1 MAIVKKISTGS
12 APTKSTAAERLLLS
26 DLVPSYG
33 WETKAGQPRE
43 GLKLH
48 YITFLPE
55 RAEGDRTQP
64 AQVGGF
70 LDSLTDPAT
79 GSVREGRNCVP
90 LRITGEPAI
99 VLASRIF
106 KDGFDPSEKNT
117 LPTGSVFLET
127 RPEAA
132 VSALRGE
139 DGELIAVYA
148 DSAAL
153 TGRTLYVPAA
163 EFEEDDE

>member
-12 APTKSTAAERLLLS
+12 APTKSTAAERLLLAN
-26 DLVPSYG
+26 LVPSYG
-33 WETKAGQPRE
+33 WETSTGEARE

-48 YITFLPE
+48 FITYLPE
-55 RAEGDRTQP
+55 RREGGKTQP

-79 GSVREGRNCVP
+79 GSVREGRDCVP
-90 LRITGEPAI
+90 LRITGAAALVMAE
-99 VLASRIF
+99 RIF
-106 KDGFDPSEKNT
+106 KDGFDPSEKNVM
-117 LPTGSVFLET
+117 PTGSVFLDL

-132 VSALRGE
+132 VSAVRGE
-139 DGELIAVYA
+139 DGELIAAYA

-153 TGRTLYVPAA
+153 TGRTLVVPAA

>member
-12 APTKSTAAERLLLS
+12 TPTTTAAERLSLT

-33 WETKAGQPRE
+33 WETKSGESRT

-48 YITFLPE
+48 FVTFLPE
-55 RAEGDRTQP
+55 RAEGGKTQP

-70 LDSLTDPAT
+70 LDSLTDPVT
-79 GSVREGRNCVP
+79 GSVREGRDCVP
-90 LRITGEPAI
+90 LRVTGASAV
-99 VLASRIF
+99 VLASRVF
-106 KDGFDPSEKNT
+106 KDGFDPSLKST

-139 DGELIAVYA
+139 DGELLAVYA
-148 DSAAL
+148 DGATL